1 VFITGLFMPLNEKIK
16 AQVIEIMEEYLEFK
30 RPPVELRHK
39 LDISYR
45 IDGQS
50 VIIAEIVA
58 IHFETIQMVESP
70 IAKATWVASKK
81 HWKVF
86 WRRANQNWD
95 PYPPVPTVKTFPEF
109 VELVDDDT
117 HHCFWG

>member
-1 VFITGLFMPLNEKIK
+1 MSLEESIK
-16 AQVIEIMEEYLEFK
+16 AQVIEIMNEYIEFK
-30 RPPVELRHK
+30 RPPERVRDQV
-39 LDISYR
+39 DIDYR
-45 IDGQS
+45 IEGQS
-50 VIIAEIVA
+50 VILVELRVTL
-58 IHFETIQMVESP
+58 FGERKWFESP

-86 WRRANQNWD
+86 WRRANQTWD

-109 VELVDDDT
+109 VELVDEDT